1 MSILSKIFN
10 LVNSS
15 SNGYHKNKHRG
26 SSYYKKHHR
35 SKSGFLGSMMSVFSS
50 KSRSYSHSYKR
61 HSRRKKYS
69 SWS

>member
-35 SKSGFLGSMMSVFSS
+35 SKSGFLGL
-50 KSRSYSHSYKR
+50 
-61 HSRRKKYS
+61 
-69 SWS
+69 

>member
-26 SSYYKKHHR
+26 SSYYKNTIDQIR
-35 SKSGFLGSMMSVFSS
+35 IFGSMMSVFSS
-50 KSRSYSHSYKR
+50 KSRSYSHSYKT
-61 HSRRKKYS
+61 HNRRKKYS

>member
-15 SNGYHKNKHRG
+15 SNGYNKNKHRG
-26 SSYYKKHHR
+26 SNYYKRHTR
-35 SKSGFLGSMMSVFSS
+35 SKSGFLGSMMSAFSS
-50 KSRSYSHSYKR
+50 RKGSYSDSHKR
-61 HSRRKKYS
+61 HHPRKKYS